1 MLFFRTF
8 AVAMRKKL
16 YLYALY
22 SLFLLA
28 SCADKKPQQELTPWG
43 TPVGEVE
50 AMDGSEEDGTAESTE
65 DGDAGNQ
72 AQQRGLSLSDIQDN
86 GELIMLTVNGP
97 TTYYDYHNHGMGLQ
111 YLLCEKFAQQI
122 GVSLRVEECKDTTEM
137 IQKLQKGEGDIIAVP
152 LPRHILKGG
161 KTSPGKTS
169 PGKSSAGK
177 TSPGKSSAGKT
188 SPGKTSD
195 GKTLPDGNH
204 AADLQFCGVTPDNG
218 KTQWAVIGGN
228 KSLADTLN
236 GWFKPKLI
244 AEVKKEESF
253 LLSTA
258 SIRRHVYSPFLN
270 RSKGVISR
278 YDHLFMRYSGTA
290 RMDWRLMAAQ
300 CYQES
305 CFDPNAKSWAGAC
318 GLMQIMP
325 STAAHLG
332 LPMSAIHD
340 AEANVAAAARYM
352 AELQGHFSDVGDPA
366 QRALFALAA
375 YNGGFHHI
383 RDAMALTRKH
393 GGNPQNW
400 GHVREYVLRLTQPA
414 YYGDPVVKYGY
425 MRGTETADY
434 VDRIR
439 ARWSEYCGGASFHES
454 YRGGS
459 RGPGIGRGT
468 DSFNGAPV
476 KSKRNYQ
483 RKYHI

>member
-1 MLFFRTF
+1 
-8 AVAMRKKL
+8 MRKKL

-22 SLFLLA
+22 SLFLLS

-50 AMDGSEEDGTAESTE
+50 SMDGSDEEESDE
-65 DGDAGNQ
+65 NAADGDAGAQ

-137 IQKLQKGEGDIIAVP
+137 IQKLTKGEGDIIAVP
-152 LPRHILKGG
+152 LSRKQTKG
-161 KTSPGKTS
+161 
-169 PGKSSAGK
+169 
-177 TSPGKSSAGKT
+177 
-188 SPGKTSD
+188 
-195 GKTLPDGNH
+195 
-204 AADLQFCGVTPDNG
+204 DLLFCGVTPDSTR
-218 KTQWAVIGGN
+218 TQWAVVGGN

-236 GWFKPKLI
+236 GWFKPKMI
-244 AEVKKEESF
+244 AETKKEENW
-253 LLSTA
+253 LLSSA
-258 SIRRHVYSPFLN
+258 SVTRHVYSPFLN

-278 YDHLFMRYSGTA
+278 YDHLFQRYSGTA

-325 STAAHLG
+325 STADHLG

-340 AEANVAAAARYM
+340 AESNVAAAAKYM
-352 AELQGHFSDVGDPA
+352 AELQGHFSDIGDPT
-366 QRALFALAA
+366 QRVLFALAA

-383 RDAMALTRKH
+383 RDAMTLTRKH
-393 GGNPQNW
+393 GGNPYNW
-400 GHVREYVLRLTQPA
+400 GHVREYVLRLAQPA
-414 YYGDPVVKYGY
+414 YYRDPVVKYGF

-439 ARWSEYCGGASFHES
+439 ARWSEYCGGASFHDS

-459 RGPGIGRGT
+459 RGIGGGA
-468 DSFNGAPV
+468 FHGAPM

>member
-1 MLFFRTF
+1 MLDYTNILALICKLFCTF
-8 AVAMRKKL
+8 APRMKNKV

-22 SLFLLA
+22 AMFLLI

-50 AMDGSEEDGTAESTE
+50 GMDGGEDSQTE
-65 DGDAGNQ
+65 DAKS
-72 AQQRGLSLSDIQDN
+72 QQKSKHGLSLDDIQEN

-97 TTYYDYHNHGMGLQ
+97 TTYYDYHNHGMGQQ

-137 IQKLQKGEGDIIAVP
+137 IQKLQRGEGDVIAVP
-152 LPRHILKGG
+152 LPRKQ
-161 KTSPGKTS
+161 TR
-169 PGKSSAGK
+169 
-177 TSPGKSSAGKT
+177 
-188 SPGKTSD
+188 
-195 GKTLPDGNH
+195 GN
-204 AADLQFCGVTPDNG
+204 LLFCGVTPDNTR
-218 KTQWAVIGGN
+218 TQWAVVGGN

-236 GWFKPKLI
+236 RWFKPEML
-244 AEVKKEESF
+244 AQVKREETW
-253 LLSTA
+253 LLSSA
-258 SIRRHVYSPFLN
+258 SITRHVYSPFLN

-278 YDHLFMRYSGTA
+278 FDHLFQRYSGTA

-340 AEANVAAAARYM
+340 AEANIAASARYM
-352 AELQGHFSDVGDPA
+352 AELQGHFQDVGDPS
-366 QRALFALAA
+366 QRVLFALAS
-375 YNGGFHHI
+375 YNGGYFHI

-393 GGNPQNW
+393 GGNPYNW
-400 GHVREYVLRLTQPA
+400 GSVREYVLRLSQPA
-414 YYGDPVVKYGY
+414 YYHDPAVKYGY

-439 ARWSEYCGGASFHES
+439 ARWSEYSGGARFHES
-454 YRGGS
+454 YRGGA
-459 RGPGIGRGT
+459 RGSGAFGGG
-468 DSFNGAPV
+468 SFHGAPV
-476 KSKRNYQ
+476 KSKRHYQ
-483 RKYHI
+483 NKYHI

>member
-50 AMDGSEEDGTAESTE
+50 AMDGSEEDGSDENAA
-65 DGDAGNQ
+65 DGDAGAQ

-161 KTSPGKTS
+161 K
-169 PGKSSAGK
+169 SSAGK
-177 TSPGKSSAGKT
+177 TSPGKSPGGKNQAAGK
-188 SPGKTSD
+188 SSD

-383 RDAMALTRKH
+383 RDAMALTKKH

-414 YYGDPVVKYGY
+414 YYRDPAVKYGF

-439 ARWSEYCGGASFHES
+439 ARWSEYCGGASFHDS

>member
-1 MLFFRTF
+1 
-8 AVAMRKKL
+8 MRKKL
-16 YLYALY
+16 YLYAFYALI
-22 SLFLLA
+22 LLG
-28 SCADKKPQQELTPWG
+28 SCEEKKPQQELTPWG
-43 TPVGEVE
+43 TPIGEVE
-50 AMDGSEEDGTAESTE
+50 GMSDGEEEAADESANKNTRQK
-65 DGDAGNQ
+65 GF
-72 AQQRGLSLSDIQDN
+72 SLEDIQEN

-137 IQKLQKGEGDIIAVP
+137 IQKLTKGEGDIIAVP
-152 LPRHILKGG
+152 LSRKQTKG
-161 KTSPGKTS
+161 
-169 PGKSSAGK
+169 
-177 TSPGKSSAGKT
+177 
-188 SPGKTSD
+188 
-195 GKTLPDGNH
+195 
-204 AADLQFCGVTPDNG
+204 DLLFCGVTPDSTR
-218 KTQWAVIGGN
+218 TQWAVVGGN

-236 GWFKPKLI
+236 GWFKPKMI
-244 AEVKKEESF
+244 AETKKEENW

-258 SIRRHVYSPFLN
+258 SVTRHVYSPFLN

-278 YDHLFMRYSGTA
+278 YDHLFQRYSGTA

-325 STAAHLG
+325 STADHLG

-340 AEANVAAAARYM
+340 AESNVAAAAKYM
-352 AELQGHFSDVGDPA
+352 AELQGHFSDIGDPT
-366 QRALFALAA
+366 QRVLFALAA

-383 RDAMALTRKH
+383 RDAMTLTRKH
-393 GGNPQNW
+393 GGNPYNW
-400 GHVREYVLRLTQPA
+400 GHVREYVLRLAQPA
-414 YYGDPVVKYGY
+414 YYRDPVVKYGF

-439 ARWSEYCGGASFHES
+439 ARWSEYCGGASFHDS

-459 RGPGIGRGT
+459 RGIGGGA
-468 DSFNGAPV
+468 FHGAPM
-476 KSKRNYQ
+476 KSKRHYQ
-483 RKYHI
+483 GKYHI

>member
-1 MLFFRTF
+1 MLDYTNILALICKLFCTF
-8 AVAMRKKL
+8 APRMKNKV

-22 SLFLLA
+22 AMFLLI

-50 AMDGSEEDGTAESTE
+50 GMDGGEDSQTE
-65 DGDAGNQ
+65 DAKS
-72 AQQRGLSLSDIQDN
+72 QQKSKHGLSLDDIQEN

-97 TTYYDYHNHGMGLQ
+97 TTYYDYHNHGMGQQ

-137 IQKLQKGEGDIIAVP
+137 IQKLQRGEGDVIAVP
-152 LPRHILKGG
+152 LPRKQ
-161 KTSPGKTS
+161 TR
-169 PGKSSAGK
+169 
-177 TSPGKSSAGKT
+177 
-188 SPGKTSD
+188 
-195 GKTLPDGNH
+195 GN
-204 AADLQFCGVTPDNG
+204 LLFCGVTPDSTR
-218 KTQWAVIGGN
+218 TQWAVVGGN

-236 GWFKPKLI
+236 RWFKPEML
-244 AEVKKEESF
+244 AQVKREETW
-253 LLSTA
+253 LLSSA
-258 SIRRHVYSPFLN
+258 SITRHVYSPFLN

-278 YDHLFMRYSGTA
+278 YDHLFQRYSGTA

-340 AEANVAAAARYM
+340 AEANIAASARYM
-352 AELQGHFSDVGDPA
+352 AELQGHFQDVGDPS
-366 QRALFALAA
+366 QRVLFALAS
-375 YNGGFHHI
+375 YNGGYFHI

-393 GGNPQNW
+393 GGNPYNW
-400 GHVREYVLRLTQPA
+400 GSVREYVLRLSQPA
-414 YYGDPVVKYGY
+414 YYHDPAVKYGY

-439 ARWSEYCGGASFHES
+439 ARWSEYSGGASFHES
-454 YRGGS
+454 YRGGA
-459 RGPGIGRGT
+459 RGSSGFGGGG
-468 DSFNGAPV
+468 FHGAPV
-476 KSKRNYQ
+476 KSKRHYQ
-483 RKYHI
+483 NKYHI

>member
-1 MLFFRTF
+1 
-8 AVAMRKKL
+8 MRKKL
-16 YLYALY
+16 YLYAFYALI
-22 SLFLLA
+22 LLG
-28 SCADKKPQQELTPWG
+28 SCENKKPQQELTPWG
-43 TPVGEVE
+43 TPIGEVE
-50 AMDGSEEDGTAESTE
+50 GMSDGEEEGAEEAANKNTRQK
-65 DGDAGNQ
+65 GF
-72 AQQRGLSLSDIQDN
+72 SLEDIQEN

-137 IQKLQKGEGDIIAVP
+137 IQKLTKGEGDIIAVP
-152 LPRHILKGG
+152 LSRKQTKG
-161 KTSPGKTS
+161 
-169 PGKSSAGK
+169 
-177 TSPGKSSAGKT
+177 
-188 SPGKTSD
+188 
-195 GKTLPDGNH
+195 
-204 AADLQFCGVTPDNG
+204 DLLFCGVTPDSTR
-218 KTQWAVIGGN
+218 TQWAVVGGN

-236 GWFKPKLI
+236 GWFKPKMI
-244 AEVKKEESF
+244 AETKKEENW
-253 LLSTA
+253 LLSSA
-258 SIRRHVYSPFLN
+258 SVTRHVYSPFLN

-278 YDHLFMRYSGTA
+278 YDHLFQRYSGTA

-325 STAAHLG
+325 STADHLG

-340 AEANVAAAARYM
+340 AESNVAAAAKYM
-352 AELQGHFSDVGDPA
+352 AELQGHFSDIGDPT
-366 QRALFALAA
+366 QRVLFALAA

-383 RDAMALTRKH
+383 RDAMTLTRKH
-393 GGNPQNW
+393 GGNPYNW
-400 GHVREYVLRLTQPA
+400 GHVREYVLRLAQPA
-414 YYGDPVVKYGY
+414 YYRDPVVKYGF

-439 ARWSEYCGGASFHES
+439 ARWSEYCGGASFHDS

-459 RGPGIGRGT
+459 RGIGGGA
-468 DSFNGAPV
+468 FHGAPM

>member
-1 MLFFRTF
+1 
-8 AVAMRKKL
+8 
-16 YLYALY
+16 
-22 SLFLLA
+22 
-28 SCADKKPQQELTPWG
+28 
-43 TPVGEVE
+43 
-50 AMDGSEEDGTAESTE
+50 
-65 DGDAGNQ
+65 
-72 AQQRGLSLSDIQDN
+72 
-86 GELIMLTVNGP
+86 
-97 TTYYDYHNHGMGLQ
+97 
-111 YLLCEKFAQQI
+111 
-122 GVSLRVEECKDTTEM
+122 M

-161 KTSPGKTS
+161 K
-169 PGKSSAGK
+169 SSAGK
-177 TSPGKSSAGKT
+177 NKTAAKSVSGDSKT
-188 SPGKTSD
+188 IN
-195 GKTLPDGNH
+195 L
-204 AADLQFCGVTPDNG
+204 LFCGVTPDKG
-218 KTQWAVIGGN
+218 KTQWAVVGGN

-459 RGPGIGRGT
+459 RGPHIGRGA

>member
-1 MLFFRTF
+1 
-8 AVAMRKKL
+8 MRKKL
-16 YLYALY
+16 YLYAFYALI
-22 SLFLLA
+22 LLG
-28 SCADKKPQQELTPWG
+28 SCEEKKPQQELTPWG
-43 TPVGEVE
+43 TPIGEVE
-50 AMDGSEEDGTAESTE
+50 GMSDGEEEGAEE
-65 DGDAGNQ
+65 AANKNKRQKGF
-72 AQQRGLSLSDIQDN
+72 SLEDIQEN

-137 IQKLQKGEGDIIAVP
+137 IQKLTKGEGDIIAVP
-152 LPRHILKGG
+152 LSRKQTKG
-161 KTSPGKTS
+161 
-169 PGKSSAGK
+169 
-177 TSPGKSSAGKT
+177 
-188 SPGKTSD
+188 
-195 GKTLPDGNH
+195 
-204 AADLQFCGVTPDNG
+204 DLLFCGVTPDSTR
-218 KTQWAVIGGN
+218 TQWAVVGGN

-236 GWFKPKLI
+236 GWFKPKMI
-244 AEVKKEESF
+244 AETKKEENW
-253 LLSTA
+253 LLSSA
-258 SIRRHVYSPFLN
+258 SVTRHVYSPFLN

-278 YDHLFMRYSGTA
+278 YDHLFQRYSGTA

-325 STAAHLG
+325 STADHLG

-340 AEANVAAAARYM
+340 AESNVAAAAKYM
-352 AELQGHFSDVGDPA
+352 AELQGHFSDIGDPT
-366 QRALFALAA
+366 QRVLFALAA

-383 RDAMALTRKH
+383 RDAMNLTRKH
-393 GGNPQNW
+393 GGNPYNW
-400 GHVREYVLRLTQPA
+400 GHVREYVLRLAQPA
-414 YYGDPVVKYGY
+414 YYRDPVVKYGF

-439 ARWSEYCGGASFHES
+439 ARWSEYCGGASFHDS

-459 RGPGIGRGT
+459 RGIGGGA
-468 DSFNGAPV
+468 FHGAPM

-483 RKYHI
+483 RNYHI

>member
-1 MLFFRTF
+1 MLFFCTF

-16 YLYALY
+16 YLYTLY

-50 AMDGSEEDGTAESTE
+50 SMDGSDEEESDE
-65 DGDAGNQ
+65 NAADGDAGAQ

-152 LPRHILKGG
+152 LPRHILKGE
-161 KTSPGKTS
+161 
-169 PGKSSAGK
+169 KSSAGK
-177 TSPGKSSAGKT
+177 NNTAAKSVSGESKT
-188 SPGKTSD
+188 IN
-195 GKTLPDGNH
+195 L
-204 AADLQFCGVTPDNG
+204 LFCGVTPDKG
-218 KTQWAVIGGN
+218 KTQWAVVGGN

-278 YDHLFMRYSGTA
+278 YDHLFMRHSGTA

-332 LPMSAIHD
+332 LPMSQVHEP
-340 AEANVAAAARYM
+340 EANVAAAARYM
-352 AELQGHFSDVGDPA
+352 AELQGHFACLLYTSD
-366 QRALFALAA
+366 AA
-375 YNGGFHHI
+375 DDEH
-383 RDAMALTRKH
+383 L
-393 GGNPQNW
+393 
-400 GHVREYVLRLTQPA
+400 V
-414 YYGDPVVKYGY
+414 
-425 MRGTETADY
+425 
-434 VDRIR
+434 
-439 ARWSEYCGGASFHES
+439 
-454 YRGGS
+454 
-459 RGPGIGRGT
+459 
-468 DSFNGAPV
+468 
-476 KSKRNYQ
+476 
-483 RKYHI
+483 

>member
-1 MLFFRTF
+1 
-8 AVAMRKKL
+8 MRKKL
-16 YLYALY
+16 YLYAFYALI
-22 SLFLLA
+22 LLG
-28 SCADKKPQQELTPWG
+28 SCEEKKPQQELTPWG
-43 TPVGEVE
+43 TPIGEVE
-50 AMDGSEEDGTAESTE
+50 GMSDGEEGTADESANKNKRQK
-65 DGDAGNQ
+65 GF
-72 AQQRGLSLSDIQDN
+72 SLEDIQEN

-137 IQKLQKGEGDIIAVP
+137 IQKLSKGEGDIIAVP
-152 LPRHILKGG
+152 LSRKQTKG
-161 KTSPGKTS
+161 
-169 PGKSSAGK
+169 
-177 TSPGKSSAGKT
+177 
-188 SPGKTSD
+188 
-195 GKTLPDGNH
+195 
-204 AADLQFCGVTPDNG
+204 DLLFCGVTPDSTR
-218 KTQWAVIGGN
+218 TQWAVVGGN

-236 GWFKPKLI
+236 GWFKPKMI

-305 CFDPNAKSWAGAC
+305 CFDANAKSWAGAC

-325 STAAHLG
+325 STASHLG

-352 AELQGHFSDVGDPA
+352 AELQGHFSDVGDPG
-366 QRALFALAA
+366 QRVLFALAA

-393 GGNPQNW
+393 GGNSQNW
-400 GHVREYVLRLTQPA
+400 GDVREYVLRLSQPA
-414 YYGDPVVKYGY
+414 YYCDPVVKYGY

-454 YRGGS
+454 YHGGS
-459 RGPGIGRGT
+459 RGPHIGRGT
-468 DSFNGAPV
+468 DSFHGAPV

-483 RKYHI
+483 KKYHI

>member
-1 MLFFRTF
+1 MLDYTNILALICKLFCTF
-8 AVAMRKKL
+8 APRMKNKV

-22 SLFLLA
+22 AMFLLI

-50 AMDGSEEDGTAESTE
+50 GMDGGEDGQTE
-65 DGDAGNQ
+65 DAKS
-72 AQQRGLSLSDIQDN
+72 QQKSKHGLSLDDIQEN

-97 TTYYDYHNHGMGLQ
+97 TTYYDYHNHGMGQQ

-137 IQKLQKGEGDIIAVP
+137 IQKLQRGEGDVIAVP
-152 LPRHILKGG
+152 LPRKQ
-161 KTSPGKTS
+161 TR
-169 PGKSSAGK
+169 
-177 TSPGKSSAGKT
+177 
-188 SPGKTSD
+188 
-195 GKTLPDGNH
+195 GN
-204 AADLQFCGVTPDNG
+204 LLFCGVTPDSTR
-218 KTQWAVIGGN
+218 TQWAVVGGN

-236 GWFKPKLI
+236 RWFKPEML
-244 AEVKKEESF
+244 AQVKREETW
-253 LLSTA
+253 LLSSA
-258 SIRRHVYSPFLN
+258 SITRHVYSPFLN

-278 YDHLFMRYSGTA
+278 YDHLFQRYSGTA

-340 AEANVAAAARYM
+340 AEANIAASARYM
-352 AELQGHFSDVGDPA
+352 AELQGHFQDVGDPS
-366 QRALFALAA
+366 QRVLFALAS
-375 YNGGFHHI
+375 YNGGYFHI

-393 GGNPQNW
+393 GGNPYNW
-400 GHVREYVLRLTQPA
+400 GSVREYVLRLSQPA
-414 YYGDPVVKYGY
+414 YYHDPAVKYGY

-439 ARWSEYCGGASFHES
+439 ARWSEYSGGASFHES
-454 YRGGS
+454 YRGGA
-459 RGPGIGRGT
+459 RGSGAFGGG
-468 DSFNGAPV
+468 SFHGAPV
-476 KSKRNYQ
+476 KSKRHYQ
-483 RKYHI
+483 NKYHI